1 MCLESTDEIMAITH
15 AHPCFP
21 ADNHFEQSIPWI
33 TDVYFGIVTCP
44 ASAFVFPIS
53 SHLQIPNK
61 SLYLYRCEGWFF
73 GIASFLFIFEGV
85 RYFSGMFP
93 TKTDW
98 PDLWAAAIFENNN
111 CHVSVRSASN
121 QFTTIRNVDSHL
133 KSPIRS
139 YLLFE
144 YIADRNSPKCGLST
158 SGVLVYPYPEQ
169 HKTLPPQF
177 ELFSYIYF
185 LLPEV

>member
-1 MCLESTDEIMAITH
+1 MCLESIDEIMAITH

-73 GIASFLFIFEGV
+73 GIASF
-85 RYFSGMFP
+85 YSSSKASGTSPECSRQKPIGRISGPLQSSKTIIAMFP
-93 TKTDW
+93 S
-98 PDLWAAAIFENNN
+98 DLHPINSQLFGM
-111 CHVSVRSASN
+111 SILTSN
-121 QFTTIRNVDSHL
+121 LRFIATCFLSI
-133 KSPIRS
+133 SPTAT
-139 YLLFE
+139 LQN
-144 YIADRNSPKCGLST
+144 AD
-158 SGVLVYPYPEQ
+158 
-169 HKTLPPQF
+169 
-177 ELFSYIYF
+177 
-185 LLPEV
+185 

>member
-1 MCLESTDEIMAITH
+1 
-15 AHPCFP
+15 
-21 ADNHFEQSIPWI
+21 
-33 TDVYFGIVTCP
+33 
-44 ASAFVFPIS
+44 
-53 SHLQIPNK
+53 
-61 SLYLYRCEGWFF
+61 
-73 GIASFLFIFEGV
+73 
-85 RYFSGMFP
+85 MFP

>member
-1 MCLESTDEIMAITH
+1 MYISESSRA
-15 AHPCFP
+15 PPLRSF
-21 ADNHFEQSIPWI
+21 F
-33 TDVYFGIVTCP
+33 
-44 ASAFVFPIS
+44 
-53 SHLQIPNK
+53 
-61 SLYLYRCEGWFF
+61 LYRPICKFR
-73 GIASFLFIFEGV
+73 INHYICIGV
-85 RYFSGMFP
+85 RGDSSELPLFYSSSKASGTSP
-93 TKTDW
+93 ECSRRKTDW

-133 KSPIRS
+133 KSPIHS

-144 YIADRNSPKCGLST
+144 YIADRNSPKRGLSA

>member
-61 SLYLYRCEGWFF
+61 SLYLYQCEGWFF

-111 CHVSVRSASN
+111 CHVSVRSHPINSQLFGMSILTSN
-121 QFTTIRNVDSHL
+121 LRFIATCFLSI
-133 KSPIRS
+133 SPTAT
-139 YLLFE
+139 LQN
-144 YIADRNSPKCGLST
+144 AD
-158 SGVLVYPYPEQ
+158 
-169 HKTLPPQF
+169 
-177 ELFSYIYF
+177 
-185 LLPEV
+185 

>member
-1 MCLESTDEIMAITH
+1 MYISESSRA
-15 AHPCFP
+15 PLLRSF
-21 ADNHFEQSIPWI
+21 F
-33 TDVYFGIVTCP
+33 
-44 ASAFVFPIS
+44 
-53 SHLQIPNK
+53 
-61 SLYLYRCEGWFF
+61 LYRPICKFRINHYICIGVRGDSSELP
-73 GIASFLFIFEGV
+73 LFIHLRRRPV
-85 RYFSGMFP
+85 LLRNVP
-93 TKTDW
+93 DKTDW

-133 KSPIRS
+133 KSPIHS

-144 YIADRNSPKCGLST
+144 YIADRNSPKRGLSA

>member
-1 MCLESTDEIMAITH
+1 MYISESSRA
-15 AHPCFP
+15 PPLRSF
-21 ADNHFEQSIPWI
+21 F
-33 TDVYFGIVTCP
+33 
-44 ASAFVFPIS
+44 
-53 SHLQIPNK
+53 
-61 SLYLYRCEGWFF
+61 LYRPICKFRINHYICIGVRGDSSELPL
-73 GIASFLFIFEGV
+73 LFIFEGV

-133 KSPIRS
+133 KSPIHS

-144 YIADRNSPKCGLST
+144 YIADRNSPKRGLSA

-169 HKTLPPQF
+169 HKTLPRNSNYSRTFIFYCQK
-177 ELFSYIYF
+177 FSTIYCTVF
-185 LLPEV
+185 RCIYCHMNKKGSDFASPG